1 MHATLYSGTVYIVI
15 CSYMWN
21 KVFFK
26 IASALFT
33 NKVFF
38 KIASALFTRD
48 VTRTSEAIGDVQCL
62 SPWPILKRSAWLR
75 QVLEA
80 HVQRSARG
88 AVPRI
93 LQLD

>member
-15 CSYMWN
+15 CSYMW
-21 KVFFK
+21 
-26 IASALFT
+26 